1 MTALGIFAQIAAM
14 LIVGSYVVAVAD
26 RLMTGSPTRVR
37 SALLYPIKRLSFLMV
52 QPSTTTE
59 RPDFAAW
66 ILSPALLLALA
77 AVGAVAIPL
86 AGPSAG
92 GDIRAGLVLFG
103 AAMLIVLVAV
113 FIFGWAPNSVFPMI
127 GGYRFAAVAL
137 SVGIPF
143 SLVVLTTAIPAESLS
158 VGTIV
163 ASQSSLWYLVEQPL
177 GLPIYLITAAA
188 IAFWGPFDL
197 PEGFDLAGG
206 IAAESSGLRL
216 AVWRFGRASLL
227 VTLSLMGQAVFLGG
241 YLGPVLPG
249 WLWTVIKTL
258 ILLILLTVTGRT
270 IARMRVQRFVWFGW
284 VVLLPLALVDVFLS
298 GWIAL

>member
-1 MTALGIFAQIAAM
+1 MTALGILVQVTALLTGGA
-14 LIVGSYVVAVAD
+14 YVLVVTD
-26 RLMTGSPTRVR
+26 RLMSGTGDVR
-37 SALLYPIKRLSFLMV
+37 TAIAYPVRRLSFLLL
-52 QPSTTTE
+52 QPATTTE
-59 RPDFAAW
+59 RPDFEAW
-66 ILSPALLLALA
+66 ILGPALLLALA
-77 AVGAVAIPL
+77 AVGAVAIPI

-92 GDIRAGLVLFG
+92 GNIHAGLVLFG

-113 FIFGWAPNSVFPMI
+113 FIFGWGPNSVLPMI
-127 GGYRFAAVAL
+127 GGYRMAAMVL
-137 SVGIPF
+137 SIGIPF

-163 ASQSSLWYLVEQPL
+163 EAQSSLWFVIVQPL

-197 PEGFDLAGG
+197 PEGADLAGG
-206 IAAESSGLRL
+206 VVAEASGLRL
-216 AVWRFGRASLL
+216 AMWRFARAALM

-249 WLWTVIKTL
+249 WLWTIVKTL
-258 ILLILLTVTGRT
+258 MLLVLLALTGRT
-270 IARMRVQRFVWFGW
+270 IARMRVQTFVWFGW

-298 GWIAL
+298 GWLAL

>member
-1 MTALGIFAQIAAM
+1 MMALSILVQVTALLTGGA
-14 LIVGSYVVAVAD
+14 YVLVVTD
-26 RLMTGSPTRVR
+26 RLMSGTGSVGT
-37 SALLYPIKRLSFLMV
+37 ALIYPVKRLSFLLL
-52 QPSTTTE
+52 QPPTTTE
-59 RPDFAAW
+59 RPDFEAW
-66 ILSPALLLALA
+66 ILGPALLLALA
-77 AVGAVAIPL
+77 AVGAVAIPI

-92 GDIRAGLVLFG
+92 GDIHAGLVLFG

-113 FIFGWAPNSVFPMI
+113 FIFGWGPNSVFPMI
-127 GGYRFAAVAL
+127 GGYRMAAMVL

-163 ASQSSLWYLVEQPL
+163 EAQSSLWFIVVQPL

-197 PEGFDLAGG
+197 PEGADLAGG
-206 IAAESSGLRL
+206 VVTEASGLRL
-216 AVWRFGRASLL
+216 AMWRFARAALM

-249 WLWTVIKTL
+249 WLWTIVKTIALLVIL
-258 ILLILLTVTGRT
+258 VLAGRT
-270 IARMRVQRFVWFGW
+270 MARMRVQTFVWFGW
-284 VVLLPLALVDVFLS
+284 VILLPLALVDVFVS
-298 GWIAL
+298 GWLAL

>member
-1 MTALGIFAQIAAM
+1 MTSLGILVQVAVSLVAGA
-14 LIVGSYVVAVAD
+14 YVFVVAD
-26 RLMTGSPTRVR
+26 RLMGGSTQGVR
-37 SALLYPIKRLSFLMV
+37 SALVYPVKRLSFLMV
-52 QPSTTTE
+52 QPVTTTE
-59 RPDFAAW
+59 RPDFEAW
-66 ILSPALLLALA
+66 ILAPSLLLGLA
-77 AVGAVAIPL
+77 AVGAVPIPVG
-86 AGPSAG
+86 GPSAG
-92 GDIRAGLVLFG
+92 GDIPAGLVLFG

-127 GGYRFAAVAL
+127 GGYRSAAMVL

-158 VGTIV
+158 VGVIV
-163 ASQSSLWYLVEQPL
+163 EAQASLWYVLEQPL

-197 PEGFDLAGG
+197 PEGADIVGG
-206 IAAESSGLRL
+206 VAAEASGPRL
-216 AVWRFGRASLL
+216 ATWRFGRAALL
-227 VTLSLMGQAVFLGG
+227 VTMSLMGQAVFLGG

-249 WLWTVIKTL
+249 WLWTLVKTV
-258 ILLILLTVTGRT
+258 ILLILLALTGRT
-270 IARMRVQRFVWFGW
+270 VARMRVQRFVWFGW

>member
-1 MTALGIFAQIAAM
+1 MTALIILGQIAGM
-14 LIVGSYVVAVAD
+14 LVVGSYVVVVVD
-26 RLMTGSPTRVR
+26 RLMADSPTHVR
-37 SALLYPIKRLSFLMV
+37 SALMYPIKRLSFLLL
-52 QPSTTTE
+52 QPATTTE

-66 ILSPALLLALA
+66 ILSPSLLLALA

-92 GDIRAGLVLFG
+92 GDIPAGLVLFG

-158 VGTIV
+158 VGVIV
-163 ASQSSLWYLVEQPL
+163 QSQSSLWYLVEQPL

-197 PEGFDLAGG
+197 PEGADLAGG
-206 IAAESSGLRL
+206 IAAEASGLRL

-249 WLWTVIKTL
+249 WLWTLIKTA
-258 ILLILLTVTGRT
+258 ILLILLTMTGRT

-284 VVLLPLALVDVFLS
+284 VILLPLALVDVFVS
-298 GWIAL
+298 GWVAL

>member
-1 MTALGIFAQIAAM
+1 VTALGILVQVAAI
-14 LIVGSYVVAVAD
+14 LIVGAYVFAVAD
-26 RLMTGSPTRVR
+26 RLMGGSAAGLR
-37 SALLYPIKRLSFLMV
+37 SALSYPAKRMSLLLL
-52 QPSTTTE
+52 QPISTTE
-59 RPDFAAW
+59 RPDFEAW
-66 ILSPALLLALA
+66 ILAPALLTALA
-77 AVGAVAIPL
+77 AVGAVAIPA

-92 GDIRAGLVLFG
+92 GDIHAGLVLFG

-113 FIFGWAPNSVFPMI
+113 FIFGWAANSVFPMI
-127 GGYRFAAVAL
+127 GGYRMAAMVL

-143 SLVVLTTAIPAESLS
+143 SLVVLTTAIPSESLS

-163 ASQSSLWYLVEQPL
+163 EAQSSLWFVVEQPL

-197 PEGFDLAGG
+197 PEGTDLAGG
-206 IAAESSGLRL
+206 IVAEASGPRL
-216 AVWRFGRASLL
+216 AAWRFARAALM

-249 WLWTVIKTL
+249 WLWTLVKTA
-258 ILLILLTVTGRT
+258 ILLILLTSAGRT
-270 IARMRVQRFVWFGW
+270 ISRMRVQRFVWFGW
-284 VVLLPLALVDVFLS
+284 VVLLPLALVDVFVS

>member
-1 MTALGIFAQIAAM
+1 VTALGILIQVAAI
-14 LIVGSYVVAVAD
+14 LVGGAYVFVVAD
-26 RLMTGSPTRVR
+26 RLVADSAQGIR
-37 SALLYPIKRLSFLMV
+37 SAFAYPVRRLAFLLL
-52 QPSTTTE
+52 QPVTTTE
-59 RPDFAAW
+59 RPDYEAW
-66 ILSPALLLALA
+66 ILGPSLLLGLA
-77 AVGAVAIPL
+77 AVGAVPVPINA
-86 AGPSAG
+86 PSAG
-92 GDIRAGLVLFG
+92 GDIPAGLVLFG
-103 AAMLIVLVAV
+103 AAMLIVLVSV

-127 GGYRFAAVAL
+127 GGYRFAAMVM

-158 VGTIV
+158 VGVIV
-163 ASQSSLWYLVEQPL
+163 QAQSSLWYVIEQPL

-197 PEGFDLAGG
+197 PEGADIAGG
-206 IAAESSGLRL
+206 VTAEASGPRL
-216 AVWRFGRASLL
+216 ATWRFARAALM
-227 VTLSLMGQAVFLGG
+227 VTLALMGQAVFLGG

-249 WLWTVIKTL
+249 WLWTLVKTL
-258 ILLILLTVTGRT
+258 LLLVVLALSGRT